1 MKHAKRNI
9 PVRINDEF
17 LINFPGKILLAE
29 IKIAG
34 AAFFFSFKGF
44 SKWVG

>member
-34 AAFFFSFKGF
+34 AAFFFVQG
-44 SKWVG
+44 VL